1 MSFDY
6 FDELGDTI
14 EGSGSMEIHAEGSY
28 VLELTSG
35 SCRQFTG
42 GSVCVETEFS
52 VAAKEIPEKQRKNS
66 GIWERPKSGARIF
79 ARHFLFILVDK
90 NDTSKGFK
98 VNPVGGRIFY
108 NMLKVLHGY
117 GDKSEV
123 SRAYPSEVEPITNSD
138 GNISNALEICESF
151 GSKIDMQAVG
161 QNVKSIVTVQTNG
174 QYKSNEV
181 KNYKDLTSFEK
192 KSFDLFLSG
201 DEEKSGEAP
210 SEFDDKS
217 TDDDIPF

>member
-14 EGSGSMEIHAEGSY
+14 ESTGTMEVHPEGTY
-28 VLELTSG
+28 VLELLSG
-35 SCRQFTG
+35 GCRQYTG

-66 GIWERPKSGARIF
+66 GIWEKPNSGARIF

-117 GDKSEV
+117 ADKGEV
-123 SRAYPSEVEPITNSD
+123 SRAYPSEVDPATNVD
-138 GNISNALEICESF
+138 GNIDNALEICESF

-161 QNVKSIVTVQTNG
+161 QNVKSVVSIQING

-181 KNYKDLTSFEK
+181 KNYKDLSSFEK

-201 DEEKSGEAP
+201 GEENKDDTA
-210 SEFDDKS
+210 SEFADES
-217 TDDDIPF
+217 TDDNIPF